1 MAWLVHTGEAWAR
14 EADARLKMPSPH
26 TASTLKMSPHGMWG
40 TIRRSI
46 RSCIVSSSH
55 GTPGESDVIQARR
68 VGQRRDVGGVLTL
81 RRVLRV
87 LLLQLEVLLDDRHAR
102 GAGVRTTVA
111 AVLV

>member
-14 EADARLKMPSPH
+14 EAEARLKMPSPH

-46 RSCIVSSSH
+46 RSCIVSSTPP
-55 GTPGESDVIQARR
+55 TPGERDVTQPRC
-68 VGQRRDVGGVLTL
+68 VGQRRDVGGFLTR

-87 LLLQLEVLLDDRHAR
+87 LLLHLEVLLDDRHAR
-102 GAGVRTTVA
+102 GPGV
-111 AVLV
+111 